1 MKFMDTLA
9 AKLRSHDA
17 YGVWK
22 KLDDDTVISRHFVV
36 TKEDRK
42 KIDVYSAM
50 PEETKAKMRLFYETV
65 AQHTEMLTGKMAICV
80 LDINTEGFG
89 RAMVIYEDSILVQK
103 IHRNAHKFG
112 FADLASISEEGEK
125 LSAACAEKLKKT
137 ETV

>member
-1 MKFMDTLA
+1 MKFMDTLS

-22 KLDDDTVISRHFVV
+22 KLDDKTVISRHFIV

-42 KIDVYSAM
+42 KIDVYSRM

-65 AQHTEMLTGKMAICV
+65 AQNIEMQTGKMAICV

-89 RAMVIYEDSILVQK
+89 RAMVIYEDRILVQK
-103 IHRNAHKFG
+103 VHRNAHKFG
-112 FADLASISEEGEK
+112 FDSLEKIEQEGEK
-125 LSAACAEKLKKT
+125 LTASCQKALEESGL
-137 ETV
+137 